1 MNTNKISPMIP
12 VGHRHLSLDDFSD
25 ILYNKK
31 RGTLDPAAL
40 EKVDTNFHFL
50 TNFSSDKLI
59 YGINTG
65 FGPMA
70 QYKVDKENLL
80 QLQYNLIRSHCSGG
94 GNLLPALLSRA
105 AMIAR
110 LNSLMQAHSGV
121 HPDLCTLM
129 ATLIE
134 RNIVPC
140 IYEHGGVGA
149 SGDLVQLAHLGLT
162 LIGEGEVYFEGAVQP
177 TATVFA
183 AQGLKPLTIHI
194 REGLAILNGT
204 SVMTA
209 IGLVNILRARTLV
222 QWSAILSAMTNEV
235 VEAYD
240 DHYSHELN
248 HVKQHR
254 GQQRVAAMMREL
266 LSGSGMIRS
275 RSEHLYHPGSLE
287 QEVFEDKVQ
296 EYYSLRCVTQILG
309 PIYDTVVQT
318 EKIVVDE
325 LNSVSDNPVVD
336 HQNNNI
342 FHGGNFHGDY
352 VSLEMD
358 KLKIAITRLSMLSER
373 QLNYLLND
381 KLNLKFPPFVNLGV
395 LGFNFGMQGV
405 QFTAVSTTAENQTLS
420 FPMYVHSIPNNND
433 NQDIVS
439 MGSNA
444 ALITKKVIDNSFAV
458 LGIQLMTILQ
468 AIDYLGCQE
477 KLSTKTLALYN
488 EVRAIF
494 PKFIGDEPPY
504 RKMETVRLFL
514 ENNQPPVAFNN

>member
-1 MNTNKISPMIP
+1 MTP
-12 VGHRHLSLDDFSD
+12 VGQQALSLDDFSA
-25 ILYNKK
+25 LLFQQTQL
-31 RGTLDPAAL
+31 TLDKKAL
-40 EKVDTNFHFL
+40 EKVAANFQFL
-50 TNFSSDKLI
+50 TEFSADKLI

-70 QYKVDKENLL
+70 QYKVEKENLL
-80 QLQYNLIRSHCSGG
+80 QLQYNLIRSHCSGSG
-94 GNLLPALLSRA
+94 DLLSPLLGRA

-110 LNSLMQAHSGV
+110 LNSLMQAYSGI
-121 HPDLCTLM
+121 HPELCELLK
-129 ATLIE
+129 ALID
-134 RNIVPC
+134 RDITPC

-162 LIGEGEVYFEGAVQP
+162 LIGEGEVFFEGRVHP
-177 TATVFA
+177 TAELFRKI
-183 AQGLKPLTIHI
+183 GLQPLTIRI

-204 SVMTA
+204 SVMTG
-209 IGLVNILRARTLV
+209 IGLVNILKARRLV
-222 QWSAILSAMTNEV
+222 QWSATLSAMTNEV

-248 HVKQHR
+248 HVKLHG
-254 GQQRVAAMMREL
+254 GQQRVAAMLREL
-266 LSGSGMIRS
+266 LGGSKLIRS

-309 PIYDTVVQT
+309 PIYDTVCQA
-318 EKIVVDE
+318 EKILVDE

-336 HQNNNI
+336 HLNNNI

-358 KLKIAITRLSMLSER
+358 KLKIAVTRLSMLSER

-381 KLNLKFPPFVNLGV
+381 KLNQKFPPFLNLGV

-405 QFTAVSTTAENQTLS
+405 QFTATSTVAENQTLS

-444 ALITKKVIDNSFAV
+444 ALLTKRVIDNTFQV
-458 LGIQLMTILQ
+458 LSIQLMSVAQ
-468 AIDYLGCQE
+468 AIDYAECQGR
-477 KLSTKTLALYN
+477 LAPRTLRVY
-488 EVRAIF
+488 ESIRRIF
-494 PKFIGDEPPY
+494 PRFADDQPKYKDLQKL
-504 RKMETVRLFL
+504 RNML
-514 ENNQPPVAFNN
+514 EQDDPVIPF